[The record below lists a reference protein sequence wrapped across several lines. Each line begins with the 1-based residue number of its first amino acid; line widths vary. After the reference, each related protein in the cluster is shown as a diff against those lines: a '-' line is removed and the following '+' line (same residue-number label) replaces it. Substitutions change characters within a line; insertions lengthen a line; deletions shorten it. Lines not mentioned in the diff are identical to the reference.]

1 MLFDSWTPDFCLA
14 CDKQV
19 HTDADAYCSESCR
32 LADFERTASTLSSPR
47 SSPSPRSASPSLP
60 STASSSSWGRRDTGF
75 HLSAPFDFT
84 NVQLYGYGSKASSPI
99 TSSYTAAPQRS
110 LTPSSSH
117 SSLCSIKSSSSAGDA
132 SQLSDKTR
140 QELQAYAVSFE
151 QVRMQRRRSY

>member
-19 HTDADAYCSESCR
+19 HGDDDAYCSEACR
-32 LADFERTASTLSSPR
+32 LADFERTASSLSSPR
-47 SSPSPRSASPSLP
+47 SSLSSRSASPSLP
-60 STASSSSWGRRDTGF
+60 TTASSSSWGRKDSGF

-84 NVQLYGYGSKASSPI
+84 NAQLYGYGSK
-99 TSSYTAAPQRS
+99 TSSTSTSSSAAVPQRS

-140 QELQAYAVSFE
+140 KELQAYAVSFE